1 MEAKKEKTQ
10 SNKSIFPDDAMY
22 LVRVHAQLYLTIYA
36 KMRRLEKKK
45 SLLEKEL
52 SDGFIPHNRE
62 FREMLLKYAHH

>member
-1 MEAKKEKTQ
+1 
-10 SNKSIFPDDAMY
+10 MY
-22 LVRVHAQLYLTIYA
+22 LVGVHAQLYLTIYA

-62 FREMLLKYAHH
+62 FIKMLLKYAHH